1 MTNQMEAPSG
11 AGDQSHGLTLQV
23 ESFPIPGTRADLLT
37 LMHRILSKRYVE
49 SVTMRVEHPIAV
61 EWWAAPGDTI
71 DMQGRPSTDDE
82 LATVLAR
89 VTIEEAEADEAVDS
103 YRALV
108 EAQHTIGQAG
118 FLPSHLL
125 VSSEQDLRRLFTLHR
140 SVRLPDYPGEQ
151 GTKVFA
157 GLRVVPTSLIPD
169 GGYCVLGA
177 ALPGGALQDTY
188 HAVRVVP

>member
-1 MTNQMEAPSG
+1 MSSQAGPGPSG
-11 AGDQSHGLTLQV
+11 ASDQAHGLTLQT
-23 ESFPIPGTRADLLT
+23 ESFAIPGTRADLLS

-49 SVTMRVEHPIAV
+49 SVTMRVDAPITV
-61 EWWAAPGDTI
+61 EWWAAPGDVI
-71 DMQGRPSTDDE
+71 DVANRPASDDE
-82 LATVLAR
+82 LSVVLAR
-89 VTIEEAEADEAVDS
+89 VTLEEAEVDDVDC
-103 YRALV
+103 YRALA
-108 EAQHTIGQAG
+108 EAQHTICQAG

-140 SVRLPDYPGEQ
+140 STRLPDYPGEQ

-157 GLRVVPTSLIPD
+157 GLRVVQTSLIPD

-177 ALPGGALQDTY
+177 ALPGGSLADTY